1 MNKQS
6 LKLSFTKM
14 HGIGNDYIYVCTLPE
29 SPEQT
34 EADWCADPE
43 RVGSLARLV
52 SDRHFG
58 VGGDGLVL
66 IRPSDYADVMMD
78 MYNSDGSRGKMCGN
92 AIRCVAK
99 YVYERNLLVKPQLDI
114 ETLSGVRRI
123 QMQIES
129 GVVQSVT
136 VDMGCPI
143 LDPAQIP
150 VCWPGSE
157 MVEAPLEIAGLDWKL
172 TAVSM
177 GNPHVVVFLD
187 NADSVNGSTVAGA
200 FEQTNTFAAENP
212 FGLPDIEQ
220 LDLERLGP
228 QFENHPLFPDR
239 INTEFVQ
246 VIDRNTLRMRV
257 WERGSGETLAC
268 GTGSCASL
276 VAAVITGRCDRSAT
290 VRLNGGDL
298 EIEWQEPD
306 GPVRMTGP
314 AAFVFDG
321 QMDVEV

>member
-99 YVYERNLLVKPQLDI
+99 YVYERNLLVKPQ
-114 ETLSGVRRI
+114 
-123 QMQIES
+123 
-129 GVVQSVT
+129 
-136 VDMGCPI
+136 
-143 LDPAQIP
+143 
-150 VCWPGSE
+150 
-157 MVEAPLEIAGLDWKL
+157 
-172 TAVSM
+172 
-177 GNPHVVVFLD
+177 
-187 NADSVNGSTVAGA
+187 
-200 FEQTNTFAAENP
+200 
-212 FGLPDIEQ
+212 
-220 LDLERLGP
+220 
-228 QFENHPLFPDR
+228 
-239 INTEFVQ
+239 
-246 VIDRNTLRMRV
+246 
-257 WERGSGETLAC
+257 
-268 GTGSCASL
+268 
-276 VAAVITGRCDRSAT
+276 
-290 VRLNGGDL
+290 
-298 EIEWQEPD
+298 
-306 GPVRMTGP
+306 
-314 AAFVFDG
+314 
-321 QMDVEV
+321 